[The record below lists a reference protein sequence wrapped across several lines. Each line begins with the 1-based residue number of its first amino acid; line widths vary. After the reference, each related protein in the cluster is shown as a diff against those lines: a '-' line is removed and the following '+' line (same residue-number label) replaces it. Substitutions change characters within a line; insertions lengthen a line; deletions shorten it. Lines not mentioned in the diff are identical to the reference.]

1 MVFVGQ
7 ETQFG
12 KIGKNS
18 IIFVTPLLFMKK
30 LCDPQIF
37 HDPLYS
43 EEYDSPV
50 KLVPYKDPGCVW
62 ILGIIGYFLPVW
74 STAIMYWYCDQHTP
88 QKTQ

>member
-1 MVFVGQ
+1 MVFVGH

-12 KIGKNS
+12 KICSHS
-18 IIFVTPLLFMKK
+18 IIFVIPLLFMKK

-43 EEYDSPV
+43 KEYDSPV

-62 ILGIIGYFLPVW
+62 TFGI
-74 STAIMYWYCDQHTP
+74 
-88 QKTQ
+88 